1 MSTLM
6 TKHYTE
12 DALRSLDRAIEDAE
26 IRHREALLL
35 MGEDTGHETWHDNP
49 AFDQAKQDVDAAAS
63 NLRKLKKLRSEA
75 VVVESETD
83 PGTVGVGST
92 ITIQFRHE
100 ATPEKVHLS
109 GYFVA
114 ERDSDDE
121 VFSLATTSPLGA
133 ALLGHSVGD
142 EVSYNSPSGKT
153 LFVKIQGVEG

>member
-1 MSTLM
+1 MSILM
-6 TKHYTE
+6 TNYYTE
-12 DALRSLDRAIEDAE
+12 EALKSLDKAIEDAE
-26 IRHREALLL
+26 TKHKNALLL

-63 NLRKLKKLRSEA
+63 NLRKLKQLRNEA
-75 VVVESETD
+75 VVAEGMTE
-83 PGTVGVGST
+83 PGTAGVGST

-100 ATPEKVHLS
+100 AIPEKVHLL

-114 ERDSDDE
+114 GRESDDE

-142 EVSYNSPSGKT
+142 EISYSSPSGKI
-153 LFVKIQGVEG
+153 LFVKIQDIEG